1 MGQFFRVNGDYNIK
15 VRDGGTIK
23 LDTGTS
29 GDTIITGNLTVQGDV
44 TSVSTTN
51 LEISDRIIT
60 LNDGEN
66 GPGVSLTYSGIEI
79 DRGTYVDSTAVPR
92 AALLWNETN
101 PPAHTTFDTE
111 EDPASNSGFW
121 MFATGTDGTY
131 GFRDSNLK
139 LRRILTDAGMDSGDL
154 TLIGTGTGV
163 VKVKGTTNY
172 RLQVTDN
179 DDIPNKDYV
188 DYSILNNPTFQITA
202 PSGQDTRVII
212 ADKELGAVSAGSFVI
227 TRRYMIRSVGST
239 DFTVIG
245 ASSNTVGLLF
255 YANSVGTGSGTAFDC
270 TVGGSLGYYKEQT
283 GYNIAPDNFNESGV
297 GVVVDGDLTATFYSN
312 RVVLGNLEIF
322 DSEIRHDSSNEN
334 IFVNTNGTGKL
345 QTNYAL
351 QLDNNAASP
360 GYVTGSHVIY
370 SKAQS
375 VGKTGIFFVNTEN
388 NRDELVSKNR
398 AFLFSMLF

>member
-15 VRDGGTIK
+15 VKDGGTIK

-51 LEISDRIIT
+51 LEIKDRIIT

-66 GPGVSLTYSGIEI
+66 GPGVSLLYSGIEI
-79 DRGTYVDSTAVPR
+79 DRGTYVDSTVVPR

-188 DYSILNNPTFQITA
+188 DYSILNNPTFQIRA
-202 PSGQDTRVII
+202 PSQDTRVII
-212 ADKELGAVSAGSFVI
+212 ADKDI
-227 TRRYMIRSVGST
+227 TPNNAST
-239 DFTVIG
+239 
-245 ASSNTVGLLF
+245 
-255 YANSVGTGSGTAFDC
+255 
-270 TVGGSLGYYKEQT
+270 GGSLAYYQAAT
-283 GYNIAPDNFNESGV
+283 GYPISTDGASESGV
-297 GVVVDGDLTATFYSN
+297 GFLVDGTLTATFYRN
-312 RVVLGNLEIF
+312 RVVLQSLEIV

-334 IFVNTNGTGKL
+334 IFINTNGTGKL
-345 QTNYAL
+345 QTNYAI
-351 QLDNNAASP
+351 QLDNNAVSP
-360 GYVTGSHVIY
+360 AIVSGSHVIY
-370 SKAQS
+370 SKPES
-375 VGKTGIFFVNTEN
+375 TGKSGIYFVNTEN
-388 NRDELVSKNR
+388 TRDELVSKNR
-398 AFLFSMLF
+398 ALLFSMLF

>member
-92 AALLWNETN
+92 AAFVWNESN
-101 PPAHTTFDTE
+101 PGFTTD
-111 EDPASNSGFW
+111 EDPASASGYW
-121 MFATGTDGTY
+121 QIVTGSSETSY
-131 GFRDSNLK
+131 GFADSNLK
-139 LRRILTDAGMDSGDL
+139 IRRILTDASTDGGDL

-163 VKVKGTTNY
+163 VKVAGTTNY

-179 DDIPNKDYV
+179 NDIPNKDYV
-188 DYSILNNPTFQITA
+188 DFSILNNPTFQIRA
-202 PSGQDTRVII
+202 PQGQDTRVII
-212 ADKELGAVSAGSFVI
+212 ADKDI
-227 TRRYMIRSVGST
+227 TPNNAST
-239 DFTVIG
+239 
-245 ASSNTVGLLF
+245 
-255 YANSVGTGSGTAFDC
+255 
-270 TVGGSLGYYKEQT
+270 GGSLAYYQTAT
-283 GYNIAPDNFNESGV
+283 GYPIAYDGANESGI
-297 GVVVDGDLTATFYSN
+297 GFLVDGVLTSTFYSN
-312 RVVLGNLEIF
+312 RVVLQSLEII

-334 IFVNTNGTGKL
+334 IFINTNGTGKL
-345 QTNYAL
+345 QTNYAI
-351 QLDNNAASP
+351 QLDNNAVSP
-360 GYVTGSHVIY
+360 AIVSGSHVIY
-370 SKAQS
+370 SKPESA
-375 VGKTGIFFVNTEN
+375 GKTGIYYVNTEN
-388 NRDELVSKNR
+388 TRDELVSKNR
-398 AFLFSMLF
+398 ALLFSMLF